1 MDTRKFLFSLLLSLF
16 TVFAV
21 KAQVNEKLDAFNKV
35 KVFGKIEVRLE
46 KADEASILLESG
58 TFDVEKVKFEVKDS
72 TLELKLLYEF
82 PPSIK
87 VQATV
92 YFTDLNEVVVN
103 AGAKVYNKGEI
114 EAADFNLE
122 AKTGCELDLLIKT
135 DSATVTVNKG
145 AFVRLTGVSR
155 SVKLKTATG
164 GSYIATDLASENLY
178 AKMIGG
184 TAEVNVTEK
193 LKAKVMFGGSLKY
206 LQQPRF
212 IDRNTLFK
220 GTIGILEPF

>member
-1 MDTRKFLFSLLLSLF
+1 MDIRKFLFSLLFLLF
-16 TVFAV
+16 SIFAV
-21 KAQVNEKLDAFNKV
+21 KAQVTQKLDAFNKV

-46 KADEASILLESG
+46 KADEASILIESG
-58 TFDVEKVKFEVKDS
+58 TFDVEKVKFEVNDS

-82 PPSIK
+82 PPAIK

-92 YFTDLNEVVVN
+92 YFTDINEVEVN
-103 AGAKVYNKGEI
+103 AGAKVYNKGDI
-114 EAADFNLE
+114 EAGNFNLE

-155 SVKLKTATG
+155 SVKLKTATE
-164 GSYIATDLASENLY
+164 GSYIATDLVSENLY
-178 AKMIGG
+178 AKMLGG

-193 LKAKVMFGGSLKY
+193 LKAKV
-206 LQQPRF
+206 
-212 IDRNTLFK
+212 IDRNTFFK